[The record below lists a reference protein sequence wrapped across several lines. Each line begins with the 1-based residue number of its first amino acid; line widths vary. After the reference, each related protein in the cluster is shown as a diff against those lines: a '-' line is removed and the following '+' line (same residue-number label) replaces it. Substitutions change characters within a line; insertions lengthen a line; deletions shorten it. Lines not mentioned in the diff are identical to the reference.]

1 MEWFIRKEY
10 PEKVLRRTFI
20 LTNCRSGTGRYL
32 RWTIAHN
39 RRSAPDAAPIEST
52 QVTGQFPPPA
62 SPPPASPLPRSRWAR
77 ALGFLR
83 PSHSHSAYTASVLL
97 AASSF
102 LSSVIGLGR
111 GKFIAWRF
119 GAGPQTDAYVAAF
132 RLPDLMNN
140 FLVGGAVGITFVT
153 LLNHYRERGE
163 EAEGER
169 LLFSVLNLM
178 VLVLAAATIVL
189 MFLAAPFIRFTNKG
203 FTPEQVVLCAHMTR
217 ILLPAQ
223 VFLFAGSVLGA
234 TLLVR
239 KQFLYQALQPII
251 YNLCIIAGGLFLVKL
266 GVSGLA
272 VGATVGFLLG
282 SFALNLWGTMRA
294 GVRYRWGIDLH
305 HPGLRLWLQMTL
317 PLMFGFGLPFLDQYF
332 AGYYASGATGA
343 ITRLNNA
350 KQLFAAPMS
359 MLAQAAGVASLPFFS
374 QLWAK
379 GKKFE
384 FAVGVADSVSR
395 VIALG
400 LLASSAMIAL
410 AHPIVDLIFGGG
422 RFTPN
427 DVRQTSLFFALYT
440 ISLFLWSA
448 QSIYARSFYAAGI
461 TWLPMLASTI
471 ILVVAFPFYGLG
483 NAWFG
488 TAGLAM
494 ASDAGIALQ
503 AVTLAL
509 LLHQRRMV
517 SLASL
522 DYAEMGRCLVA
533 GTAGGGVV
541 WAAIWGLEKL
551 PGQLLHTHIPG
562 QLRWIDLGLLVVGGV
577 LWVAVAKW
585 VLERTGSALPRVAL
599 KRLGLA

>member
-1 MEWFIRKEY
+1 
-10 PEKVLRRTFI
+10 
-20 LTNCRSGTGRYL
+20 
-32 RWTIAHN
+32 
-39 RRSAPDAAPIEST
+39 
-52 QVTGQFPPPA
+52 
-62 SPPPASPLPRSRWAR
+62 
-77 ALGFLR
+77 
-83 PSHSHSAYTASVLL
+83 L

-102 LSSVIGLGR
+102 LSSFIGLGR

-153 LLNHYRERGE
+153 ILNHYRERGE
-163 EAEGER
+163 ESEGER

-178 VLVLAAATIVL
+178 VMVLTAATVGL
-189 MFLAAPFIRFTNKG
+189 MFLAGPFIRFTNKG
-203 FTPEQVVLCAHMTR
+203 FTPEQVLLCAHMTR

-223 VFLFAGSVLGA
+223 IFLFAGSVLGA
-234 TLLVR
+234 TLLVL
-239 KQFLYQALQPII
+239 KQFMYQALQPIV
-251 YNLCIIAGGLFLVKL
+251 YNLCIIAGGLFLVSM
-266 GVSGLA
+266 GISGLA
-272 VGATVGFLLG
+272 VGATTGFLLG
-282 SFALNLWGTMRA
+282 SFALNWWGAARA

-305 HPGLRLWLQMTL
+305 HPGLRMWLHMTL

-332 AGYYASGATGA
+332 AGYYASGTMGA

-374 QLWAK
+374 QLWAR
-379 GKKFE
+379 GKRFE

-395 VIALG
+395 VVALG

-410 AHPIVDLIFGGG
+410 AHPIVGLIFGGG

-440 ISLFLWSA
+440 LSLFLWSA
-448 QSIYARSFYAAGI
+448 QAIYARSFYAAGI

-471 ILVVAFPFYGLG
+471 ILLVAFPLYGLG

-503 AVTLAL
+503 AVTLAF
-509 LLHQRRMV
+509 LLHRRRMV

-522 DYAEMGRCLVA
+522 DFAEMGRCLLAGVA
-533 GTAGGGVV
+533 GGLVV
-541 WAAIWGLEKL
+541 WTAIWGLGSL
-551 PGQLLHTHIPG
+551 PIHSLHAQQAAQI
-562 QLRWIDLGLLVVGGV
+562 RWADLGLVVIGGA
-577 LWVAVAKW
+577 LWVIVAKW
-585 VLERTGSALPRVAL
+585 VLERTGSALPKVAMQ
-599 KRLGLA
+599 RLGLG

>member
-1 MEWFIRKEY
+1 M
-10 PEKVLRRTFI
+10 
-20 LTNCRSGTGRYL
+20 TG
-32 RWTIAHN
+32 
-39 RRSAPDAAPIEST
+39 
-52 QVTGQFPPPA
+52 
-62 SPPPASPLPRSRWAR
+62 PLPTEPSPSRESRWAR
-77 ALGFLR
+77 GLGILR
-83 PSHSHSAYTASVLL
+83 PSHTHSAYTASILL

-102 LSSVIGLGR
+102 LSSFIGLGR

-153 LLNHYRERGE
+153 ILNHYRERGE

-178 VLVLAAATIVL
+178 VMVLTAATFVL
-189 MFLAAPFIRFTNKG
+189 MLLAGPFIRFTNKG
-203 FTPEQVVLCAHMTR
+203 FTPEQVLLCAHMTR

-223 VFLFAGSVLGA
+223 IFLFAGSVMGA

-239 KQFLYQALQPII
+239 KQFMYQALQPIV
-251 YNLCIIAGGLFLVKL
+251 YNLCIIAGGLFLVNM

-272 VGATVGFLLG
+272 VGATAGFLLG
-282 SFALNLWGTMRA
+282 SFALNWWGAARA

-305 HPGLRLWLQMTL
+305 HPGVRMWLHMTL

-332 AGYYASGATGA
+332 AGYYASGTMGA

-379 GKKFE
+379 GKRFE

-395 VIALG
+395 VVALG

-410 AHPIVDLIFGGG
+410 AHPIVGLIFGGG
-422 RFTPN
+422 RFTPT

-440 ISLFLWSA
+440 LSLFLWSA
-448 QSIYARSFYAAGI
+448 QAIYARSFYAAGI

-471 ILVVAFPFYGLG
+471 ILLVAFPFYGLG

-522 DYAEMGRCLVA
+522 DYAEMGRCLIAGVA
-533 GTAGGGVV
+533 GGLVV
-541 WAAIWGLEKL
+541 WAALWGLGNL
-551 PGQLLHTHIPG
+551 PIRWLHSQQAAQI
-562 QLRWIDLGLLVVGGV
+562 RWADLGLVIMGCA
-577 LWVAVAKW
+577 LWAVVAKW
-585 VLERTGSALPRVAL
+585 VLERSGSALPKVAM
-599 KRLGLA
+599 KRLGLG